1 MIDPDTHYFGLTATT
16 PTTKADT
23 PAVRYWIARVAIALL
38 FIAGHATAAPD
49 WRYSIGVHDI
59 IVDDVDSHTYGIA
72 AGLLVE
78 ERTEAGWH
86 LFGDFDVFWDHDQDH
101 LDPDHIPIW
110 WQVHVGTDGELW
122 KPSPKFHLDWT
133 IDADTRA
140 NTVSSVERQIT
151 ALPALAARFDSDTFR
166 ASLQAGAGYWFLEID
181 DDAPKER
188 GYVRDDLRN
197 TTFAESAAADATI
210 HVGKSFKVV
219 GRALGWW
226 DGSEWLYSRYVG
238 EAHLSLDGPG
248 DRSEIVLAAEVNEY
262 NFDLYNRPGLVPI
275 LPWDDDVLIKISFV
289 SVW

>member
-1 MIDPDTHYFGLTATT
+1 MD
-16 PTTKADT
+16 
-23 PAVRYWIARVAIALL
+23 
-38 FIAGHATAAPD
+38 
-49 WRYSIGVHDI
+49 
-59 IVDDVDSHTYGIA
+59 A

-86 LFGDFDVFWDHDQDH
+86 LFGDFDFFRDHDQDH
-101 LDPDHIPIW
+101 LDSDHIPIW
-110 WQVHVGTDGELW
+110 WQVHVGRDGELW

-188 GYVRDDLRN
+188 GY
-197 TTFAESAAADATI
+197 I
-210 HVGKSFKVV
+210 
-219 GRALGWW
+219 
-226 DGSEWLYSRYVG
+226 G
-238 EAHLSLDGPG
+238 EAHLSLDGPS
-248 DRSEIVLAAEVNEY
+248 DRSEIVLAAEVNED